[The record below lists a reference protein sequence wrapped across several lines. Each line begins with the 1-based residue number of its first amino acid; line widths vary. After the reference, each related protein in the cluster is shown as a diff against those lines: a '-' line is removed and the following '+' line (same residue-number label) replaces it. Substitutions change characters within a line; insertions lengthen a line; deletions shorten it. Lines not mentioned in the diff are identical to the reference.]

1 MCQIYHLFAKKS
13 ESGPKC
19 QIMFL
24 KLKFEK
30 KKKSNLQKKNKEK
43 NRKQNKKT
51 NRVKNY
57 CDCSQNVRKLLI
69 KP

>member
-13 ESGPKC
+13 ESSPKC

-30 KKKSNLQKKNKEK
+30 KKSNLQKKKI
-43 NRKQNKKT
+43 KKKIEN

-57 CDCSQNVRKLLI
+57 CDRSQNVRKLLI

>member
-30 KKKSNLQKKNKEK
+30 KKNLTCKEK
-43 NRKQNKKT
+43 IKKKIENK
-51 NRVKNY
+51 
-57 CDCSQNVRKLLI
+57 I
-69 KP
+69 KKRTE

>member
-30 KKKSNLQKKNKEK
+30 KNLTCKKKNKEK